1 MNYITLIQVYVR
13 ADNRTLRKTM
23 DSFTKGIKEAYK
35 QYIEDK
41 EGENFKEYAEDFIYS
56 FVCYDC

>member
-41 EGENFKEYAEDFIYS
+41 EGKILRNMQKIFN
-56 FVCYDC
+56 

>member
-1 MNYITLIQVYVR
+1 
-13 ADNRTLRKTM
+13 M

-41 EGENFKEYAEDFIYS
+41 EEENYKEYADDF
-56 FVCYDC
+56 